1 LGAPTTLP
9 VDPAGD
15 GLIVV
20 IIIPISLAAVD
31 KLLIVK
37 LAVACADVAD
47 DSAEAIAAVAVETFT
62 EGATEEIKVFSE
74 LVAVIANKDA
84 SAAFFAVSAALNPR
98 PDISSFVQEL
108 AAAQIVLPSL
118 TTPTITTF
126 DATTKSAA
134 AVDAAV

>member
-1 LGAPTTLP
+1 VPTTLP
-9 VDPAGD
+9 VDPEGD

-20 IIIPISLAAVD
+20 IVTPISLAAVD

-74 LVAVIANKDA
+74 LVAVIAYKEA
-84 SAAFFAVSAALNPR
+84 SAAVFAVSAALNPR
-98 PDISSFVQEL
+98 PDISAFVQDV
-108 AAAQIVLPSL
+108 ASAHIVLPAL

-134 AVDAAV
+134 AVDAAL

>member
-1 LGAPTTLP
+1 VGVPATLP

-98 PDISSFVQEL
+98 PDISAFVQVV
-108 AAAQIVLPSL
+108 ASAQIVLPSL
-118 TTPTITTF
+118 TTPTIFTVEA
-126 DATTKSAA
+126 ATRSAA
-134 AVDAAV
+134 ALFAAL